1 MRKLLFTLC
10 ATFLSI
16 SQIQMASIHIDD
28 FRLKPTT
35 NEEENIKDEIRKQIS
50 EFALNYLN
58 TPYLWGSNGPKSF
71 DCSGYVNYVYE
82 KTVGID
88 LPRVSSNIAKYGTKV
103 DKDDLQL
110 GDILYFKT
118 TRKNRI
124 SHVGIYI
131 GDNKF
136 VHASSRNKKVVI
148 SEIKGYY
155 QRTLRGA
162 VRPVK

>member
-16 SQIQMASIHIDD
+16 SQIQLASIHIDD
-28 FRLKPTT
+28 FRVKQT
-35 NEEENIKDEIRKQIS
+35 NKEEETVKDDIRKQIG

-58 TPYLWGSNGPKSF
+58 TPYIWGSNGPTSF

-88 LPRVSSNIAKYGTKV
+88 LPRVSYNIAKYGAKV
-103 DKDDLQL
+103 DMNNLQI

-131 GDNKF
+131 GENKF
-136 VHASSRNKKVVI
+136 VHASSRRKKVVV

-155 QRTLRGA
+155 KKAIRGA
-162 VRPVK
+162 VRPFK